1 MAQLINSYCYGWLLN
16 VFSNQLA
23 IDRYKSCFIPLLTL
37 SRAIT
42 AGDKYLT
49 WFRNFETTNQWIG
62 WRENLQETKGFP
74 IKYWVLLFSCK
85 SSLQPI
91 HWTNRFSI
99 IVSHKG
105 QFLTSTHSGNLA
117 SIPYFR
123 AMVKINVAFQLC
135 VCWRISENVGT
146 SKFHTLMDPNSCKWV
161 GNCLRD
167 FCSLFFILAVPIF
180 HAICS
185 IWELE
190 PSIVQAICSIWSWN
204 LPFYMLFAAFDSWNC
219 PFRMLFAAFWSW
231 NLPSGMLFAS
241 CCRFLVV
248 VC

>member
-1 MAQLINSYCYGWLLN
+1 
-16 VFSNQLA
+16 
-23 IDRYKSCFIPLLTL
+23 
-37 SRAIT
+37 
-42 AGDKYLT
+42 
-49 WFRNFETTNQWIG
+49 
-62 WRENLQETKGFP
+62 
-74 IKYWVLLFSCK
+74 
-85 SSLQPI
+85 
-91 HWTNRFSI
+91 
-99 IVSHKG
+99 
-105 QFLTSTHSGNLA
+105 
-117 SIPYFR
+117 
-123 AMVKINVAFQLC
+123 MVKINVAFQLC

-219 PFRMLFAAFWSW
+219 PFRMLFAAYWSW
-231 NLPSGMLFAS
+231 NLPSGNAICKLLSVFGGCLLVVGCLFCYVCCNCSCS
-241 CCRFLVV
+241 CCNFCSCSYSCCNSSFLLLLLLLLWLLLVKPRSP
-248 VC
+248 